1 LAKTNGRRREAK
13 AASGLPP
20 TLPVGSFLFVPT
32 IREKFRI
39 APVTVILCAA
49 CVAVFAFEYFLMV
62 TGRQQVLGLLALS
75 GEGLARGRW
84 WTVVTHL
91 FVHANLLHLAV
102 NVLGLWFLGPEVE
115 TMLGRARFLV
125 LYLVS
130 GIAGGLL
137 QTVFSNPQSELVGAS
152 GSVCGVML
160 SFTTAYPE
168 MPLRALLFFVLPV
181 SMKAKTLGRGLIV
194 FSALC
199 AALKLFPQLGHLA
212 HLGGAIAGAFL
223 TKIWLPAVP
232 RPRPLASMSAGDRAA
247 EADELLRRLSEEG
260 LEALS
265 REEQR
270 RLARLSELP
279 RPRRGGRW

>member
-1 LAKTNGRRREAK
+1 MQ
-13 AASGLPP
+13 S
-20 TLPVGSFLFVPT
+20 

-39 APVTVILCAA
+39 APVTVILCGA
-49 CVAVFAFEYFLMV
+49 CVVVFALEYFLMI
-62 TGRQQVLGLLALS
+62 TGRQQLLGLLALS
-75 GEGLARGRW
+75 GDGLARSWW
-84 WTVVTHL
+84 WTAVTHL

-102 NVLGLWFLGPEVE
+102 NVMGLWFLGPEVE
-115 TMLGRARFLV
+115 TMLGRARYLI

-130 GIAGGLL
+130 GVAGGLL
-137 QTVFSNPQSELVGAS
+137 QTFFSAPQSELVGAS
-152 GSVCGVML
+152 GAVCGVML

-212 HLGGAIAGAFL
+212 HLGGAVAGAVL
-223 TKIWLPAVP
+223 TKIWLPAIP
-232 RPRPLASMSAGDRAA
+232 RPRPLASMSPHDRAA

-260 LEALS
+260 IESLS

-270 RLARLSELP
+270 RLARLSD
-279 RPRRGGRW
+279 RPRHRSGGRW